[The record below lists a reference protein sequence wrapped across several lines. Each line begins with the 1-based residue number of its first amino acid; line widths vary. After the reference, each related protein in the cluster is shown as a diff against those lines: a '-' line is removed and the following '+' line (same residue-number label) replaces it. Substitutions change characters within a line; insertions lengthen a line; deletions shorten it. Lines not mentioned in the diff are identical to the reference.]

1 MKKGQMTWYMIAI
14 LVMVMSAS
22 LLIFL
27 FEDGLIRIPKS
38 ASEKLTQEQQVKQ
51 CENEVAECMLF
62 RLGMT
67 SGKMLFDEGPLP
79 SFEVVEREGVRYLR
93 TVPQACFRQMNLSG
107 QHVEVYNLVPDILF
121 NKQDVRITI
130 NNNIFLTKDESETKI
145 ADYTKKFPIEYQALY
160 DTAIALRKRPK
171 FPSVPETA
179 IPLSD
184 LPFDVEIT
192 KKDRARVI
200 SLIQTQPSPNIKDRY
215 YRFNFLK

>member
-1 MKKGQMTWYMIAI
+1 MANELIEAVLKREKNLEDLGRKKIDE
-14 LVMVMSAS
+14 
-22 LLIFL
+22 LI
-27 FEDGLIRIPKS
+27 EAGKLI
-38 ASEKLTQEQQVKQ
+38 
-51 CENEVAECMLF
+51 
-62 RLGMT
+62 
-67 SGKMLFDEGPLP
+67 
-79 SFEVVEREGVRYLR
+79 
-93 TVPQACFRQMNLSG
+93 
-107 QHVEVYNLVPDILF
+107 
-121 NKQDVRITI
+121 
-130 NNNIFLTKDESETKI
+130 NIFLTKDESETKI